1 MQQLFRIG
9 SFGAGVPA
17 FSGAEAARPG
27 FRIPRD
33 DRAILR
39 ELAKRHAELAA
50 DPANTERI
58 RRMRD
63 TNDLKPGRPP
73 VWIEELP
80 WHELDIDG
88 QLVPRCQSEEAKI
101 LETFFRRV
109 LFRWKYFQADMV
121 VEDALYLL
129 KAWSSSG
136 IGIGVQETV
145 LSTDSE
151 NAVVS
156 HRYSDQ
162 LDTEAK
168 VEALTAPVVRAHP
181 EIDQKNLDA
190 LSDLFEDI
198 LPVRLRGYYLDYSPW
213 EHMAEFRGVN
223 QCLEDIM
230 DRPEFVHRTMEKFA
244 GLGRSFCDQF
254 EAAGLLDF
262 NVSQLHCTPAYTT
275 HLPAHD
281 YCGGPVRFRD
291 TWTRARAQMLVLVSP
306 AMRDEFDLRYLR
318 PFLER
323 AGLVYYGCCEPLE
336 KSMPWLRRIPNLRKI
351 GASPWANIKELAEQI
366 GGDYVLARKPNP
378 ASVAMTLN
386 EEALKREISE
396 TVELCLAN
404 KCPYEF
410 VLKDI
415 STVGRKP
422 ENLVNWAK
430 TVTATLDGYYNQ
442 TRR

>member
-1 MQQLFRIG
+1 MKQLFQIG

-17 FSGAEAARPG
+17 FSAEEAGRPA
-27 FRIPRD
+27 FNIPRE

-63 TNDLKPGRPP
+63 MNDLKPGRPP
-73 VWIEELP
+73 VWIDELP

-88 QLVPRCQSEEAKI
+88 QLVLRCQSEEAKI
-101 LETFFRRV
+101 LETFFRRT

-121 VEDALYLL
+121 VEDTLYVL

-136 IGIGVQETV
+136 IGIGVQENV

-156 HRYSDQ
+156 HQYIDQ

-168 VEALTAPVVRAHP
+168 VEALTEPAVKARPD
-181 EIDQKNLDA
+181 IDKKNLEA
-190 LSDLFEDI
+190 LSELFDGI
-198 LPVRLRGYYLDYSPW
+198 LPVQLRGYHLDYSPW

-230 DRPEFVHRTMEKFA
+230 DRPEFIHRTMEKFA
-244 GLGRSFCDQF
+244 RLGRSFCDQF

-262 NVSQLHCTPAYTT
+262 NVSQLHCTPAYTD
-275 HLPAHD
+275 HLPAKD
-281 YCGGPVRFRD
+281 YGGGPVRFRD
-291 TWTRARAQMLVLVSP
+291 TWIRTRAQMLVLVSP
-306 AMRDEFDLRYLR
+306 AMRDEFDLHYIR
-318 PFLER
+318 PFLDR
-323 AGLVYYGCCEPLE
+323 AGLVYYGCCEPLD
-336 KSMPWLRRIPNLRKI
+336 KSMPYLRQIPNMRKI
-351 GASPWANIKELAEQI
+351 GATPWVNLKELAEQI
-366 GGDYVLARKPNP
+366 GGDYVFARKPNP
-378 ASVAMTLN
+378 AAVAVALD
-386 EEALKREISE
+386 EDALKREISE

-410 VLKDI
+410 VLKDV

-430 TVTATLDGYYNQ
+430 TIAATIDGYYK
-442 TRR
+442 